1 MSRLRNLSIGLRLAL
16 AFGVV
21 SFLCLVVAFV
31 GFRGAKDLEHA
42 TDSVAEGAS
51 SLSMLGSVSQAA
63 ARNGRD
69 LARHLYVFD
78 GNLSEQDKLAK
89 EIHEREEHAAELVEQ
104 IAAIHPDDA
113 ELWQRLAET
122 EEAFG
127 AAADEALKR
136 SRTETV
142 DNVEERAGS
151 RTFYL
156 ETVEKAEAAHGEL
169 LEKINSE
176 LQADATDLRRE
187 AEATGRTTERMI
199 LIVAAIATLIG
210 AALSLFIT
218 RSVTRPVTVVVER
231 LALLRDKLVTEL
243 AGGIRAMADGDL
255 TNDVAVDAPR
265 IDDPATD
272 ELGQVGDAVDAIR
285 DQLVES
291 VHSYN
296 ATTEALR
303 QLVGS
308 VQTSA
313 GVLSAASEQVASSS
327 EEAGRAVGEIASAV
341 SDVAQG
347 AERQVRSVEEAK
359 RASEEVGEATRASAE
374 SAQQTAEAAEQAR
387 EVAREGEAAVA
398 QATEA
403 MRQVKES
410 SAHVTDAMH
419 QLAAKSEQIGGI
431 VATITGIAGQ
441 TNLLALNAA
450 IEAARAGEQGRGF
463 AVVAEEVRK
472 LAEESQDAAASIAA
486 LVEEIQAGTAQA
498 VTVVEDGATRS
509 DEGAATVEQARDAF
523 ARIGESVEDMTGRV
537 EAIAAAV
544 QQIAAGA
551 EKVSA
556 DMTDVAAVA
565 EESSASSEQV
575 SASTEQTSASAQEI
589 ASSAQQ
595 LAGTASELEQ
605 LVGRFRLTAA

>member
-1 MSRLRNLSIGLRLAL
+1 MPAGNKHAEKLKAVNAK
-16 AFGVV
+16 
-21 SFLCLVVAFV
+21 FV
-31 GFRGAKDLEHA
+31 E
-42 TDSVAEGAS
+42 DSA
-51 SLSMLGSVSQAA
+51 
-63 ARNGRD
+63 N
-69 LARHLYVFD
+69 
-78 GNLSEQDKLAK
+78 
-89 EIHEREEHAAELVEQ
+89 IREE
-104 IAAIHPDDA
+104 
-113 ELWQRLAET
+113 
-122 EEAFG
+122 
-127 AAADEALKR
+127 
-136 SRTETV
+136 
-142 DNVEERAGS
+142 
-151 RTFYL
+151 
-156 ETVEKAEAAHGEL
+156 
-169 LEKINSE
+169 
-176 LQADATDLRRE
+176 AT
-187 AEATGRTTERMI
+187 ATGSTTERMI

-218 RSVTRPVTVVVER
+218 RSVTRPVAVVVER
-231 LALLRDKLVTEL
+231 LAMLRDHCVAEPVVGRPRHGRRRPDPDGHARSRRSSRT
-243 AGGIRAMADGDL
+243 RARTSSARSRARS
-255 TNDVAVDAPR
+255 TRSAPASSTPSSR
-265 IDDPATD
+265 TTPPRSPCAT
-272 ELGQVGDAVDAIR
+272 
-285 DQLVES
+285 
-291 VHSYN
+291 
-296 ATTEALR
+296 
-303 QLVGS
+303 LVGS
-308 VQTSA
+308 VQNNA
-313 GVLSAASEQVASSS
+313 GVLSAASEQMASTS

-359 RASEEVGEATRASAE
+359 QASEEVGEATRASAE
-374 SAQQTAEAAEQAR
+374 SAQQTAVAAEQAR

-431 VATITGIAGQ
+431 VETITGIAGQ

-472 LAEESQDAAASIAA
+472 LAEESQDAAASIAS
-486 LVEEIQAGTAQA
+486 LVEEIQAETAQA
-498 VTVVEDGATRS
+498 VSVVEDGAVRS

-523 ARIGESVEDMTGRV
+523 QRIGESVEDMTGRV

-556 DMTDVAAVA
+556 DMTEVAAVA

-575 SASTEQTSASAQEI
+575 SASTEETSASTQEI

-595 LAGTASELEQ
+595 LAGTATELEQ
-605 LVGRFRLTAA
+605 LVAASASRSKHPKTQERRHRRPAAQTSGRASDVGEHPGARRSSSDFRSSSPHVSHQVHLDRHPPRGGLRRGQRRLPCRRLRRHERGVEPRAGHPHRPGRGAHPSAARPVQRVDRAERRRDRPPHLRRRGRPRRAGRAAGGHRGPRARR